1 MGKAKLVQRADPLG
15 AKIRGQQVWLFS
27 LKPRLQNDIAFACF
41 AIAFQKQVARLVSA
55 VHPLLLLS
63 PLDRLGQP

>member
-1 MGKAKLVQRADPLG
+1 MGKAKLLQRADPLG
-15 AKIRGQQVWLFS
+15 TEIRGQQVWLLG

-55 VHPLLLLS
+55 ECILYYF
-63 PLDRLGQP
+63 